1 MQTESESRRPPSFLA
16 LEWIAKNTFCF
27 WSVGGDG
34 VEDVD
39 QHQEQSDKK
48 GLGGKT
54 FFFKLTLNG
63 ITKNEQK
70 GPFLFLKSLKSD
82 L

>member
-1 MQTESESRRPPSFLA
+1 MQKKKQKKQTKVQTESESRRPPGFLA

-27 WSVGGDG
+27 WGVGGDG

-54 FFFKLTLNG
+54 SFLNLNG
-63 ITKNEQK
+63 IIKNEN
-70 GPFLFLKSLKSD
+70 S
-82 L
+82 